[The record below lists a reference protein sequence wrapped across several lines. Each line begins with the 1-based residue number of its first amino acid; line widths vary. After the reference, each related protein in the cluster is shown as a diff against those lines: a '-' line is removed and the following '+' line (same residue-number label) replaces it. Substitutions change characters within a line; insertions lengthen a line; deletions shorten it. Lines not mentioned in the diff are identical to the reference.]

1 MLLKLLG
8 CMILAAIIEFI
19 LLRTIIQYYEHRF
32 FKQANSIFL
41 LYECIYPMIEDGF
54 NDDKKLKVF
63 VKYEHESCKIK
74 FRNAV
79 EAGLGF
85 ELLVQK
91 AFKSYRVVEFV
102 MSMVNQD
109 TSGTDTF
116 ECKQDLEKICCEVRT
131 LVNKAQ
137 EKNIQEL

>member
-1 MLLKLLG
+1 MLLKFLG
-8 CMILAAIIEFI
+8 CMVLAAIIEYI
-19 LLRTIIQYYEHRF
+19 LLRSIIKYYEQRF
-32 FKQANSIFL
+32 LNQANSICM
-41 LYECIYPMIEDGF
+41 LYECIYPMLEDDF
-54 NDDKKLKVF
+54 NNDKKMKVF
-63 VKYEHESCKIK
+63 VKFKHGKCKIK

-79 EAGLGF
+79 EAGLNF

-109 TSGTDTF
+109 TSGTDMF

-131 LVNKAQ
+131 LVNEAQ
-137 EKNIQEL
+137 EKNIKEL